1 MSSMLSSMS
10 QSIVK
15 GEKRPLTGFRSVD
28 ATHVSHIDRK
38 SSLWSADRLRSSDP
52 QFTIS
57 DSVPAIYFTGEMVRS
72 LFLFTIIARENE
84 FKLIHLRQVF
94 KDMFESYSELEELKD
109 VAQILATTDE
119 WPALYDEAQLASN
132 TVPVYAA
139 TYIEDMYVHFDL
151 ATATASK
158 IKNSKQ
164 FITNTIYH
172 DGLRSKS
179 SEIMRQLFNLR
190 EDSVD

>member
-1 MSSMLSSMS
+1 MAMEAWTKTSSMLSSTS
-10 QSIVK
+10 QFIVK
-15 GEKRPLTGFRSVD
+15 GPQSVN
-28 ATHVSHIDRK
+28 ATHVTHIDRK

-57 DSVPAIYFTGEMVRS
+57 DSVPAIYFTGEM
-72 LFLFTIIARENE
+72 
-84 FKLIHLRQVF
+84 VF

-132 TVPVYAA
+132 KVPVYAA

-179 SEIMRQLFNLR
+179 GEIMRQLFSLR